1 MAKSY
6 FSIGKEYK
14 QLISDL
20 SGEKILGFDSASTLD
35 NFCLAVA
42 LGISN
47 PQKVLSKESYA
58 RTEYLHNDFRSNA
71 LLSAVNIARARN
83 DDEVDEFATL
93 DSIID
98 YTEMLA
104 YSGFG
109 ELAEMLGEIKR
120 GEASKQLIE
129 KRLESVLETM
139 YLQNIENDI

>member
-20 SGEKILGFDSASTLD
+20 SDERMLGFDSSSTLE

-42 LGISN
+42 LGIN
-47 PQKVLSKESYA
+47 DPQKVLSKESYA

-71 LLSAVNIARARN
+71 LLSAVNIARANN

-98 YTEMLA
+98 YTETLA
-104 YSGFG
+104 QSGFG
-109 ELAEMLGEIKR
+109 QLTEMLGEIKR

-129 KRLESVLETM
+129 KRMESDLETL
-139 YLQNIENDI
+139 YLLNVVNDI

>member
-20 SGEKILGFDSASTLD
+20 SDEKILGFDSASTLD

-42 LGISN
+42 LGINN

-109 ELAEMLGEIKR
+109 EIAEMLGEIKR

-129 KRLESVLETM
+129 KRLESALETM
-139 YLQNIENDI
+139 YLQYIENDI

>member
-20 SGEKILGFDSASTLD
+20 SDEKILGFDSASTLD

-42 LGISN
+42 LGINN

-109 ELAEMLGEIKR
+109 ELAEMLGKIKR

-129 KRLESVLETM
+129 KRLESALETM
-139 YLQNIENDI
+139 YLQYIENDI

>member
-20 SGEKILGFDSASTLD
+20 ASEKMLGFETSSTLD

-42 LGISN
+42 LGINS
-47 PQKVLSKESYA
+47 PQKVPSKEGYA
-58 RTEYLHNDFRSNA
+58 RTEYLHNDYRSNA
-71 LLSAVNIARARN
+71 LLSAVNIARACN

-93 DSIID
+93 DSIVD

-104 YSGFG
+104 NAGFG
-109 ELAEMLGEIKR
+109 QLADMMEEVKLGK
-120 GEASKQLIE
+120 ASKELVE
-129 KRLESVLETM
+129 KRLESALETL

>member
-20 SGEKILGFDSASTLD
+20 SDEKILGFDSASTLD

-42 LGISN
+42 LGINN

-83 DDEVDEFATL
+83 DDEVDEFATM

-139 YLQNIENDI
+139 YLQNIESDI

>member
-20 SGEKILGFDSASTLD
+20 SDEKILGFDSASTLD
-35 NFCLAVA
+35 NFCLAAA
-42 LGISN
+42 LGINN

-129 KRLESVLETM
+129 KRLESALETM
-139 YLQNIENDI
+139 YLQYIENDI

>member
-20 SGEKILGFDSASTLD
+20 SDEKILGFDSASTLD

-42 LGISN
+42 LGINN

-98 YTEMLA
+98 YTAMLA

-129 KRLESVLETM
+129 KRLESALETM
-139 YLQNIENDI
+139 YLQYIENDI

>member
-20 SGEKILGFDSASTLD
+20 SDEKILGFDSASTLD

-42 LGISN
+42 LGINN

-129 KRLESVLETM
+129 KRLESALETM
-139 YLQNIENDI
+139 YLQYIENDI